1 MIGFTPLNKAG
12 VGPKGQNVLKYL
24 KNTEYYRNAD
34 GAMESPTRWA
44 GDGPASLGLSGKVD
58 FAALDKLAA
67 GRAPDGTPLVAN
79 AGKDHVIGYEFTFSP
94 HKGFSL
100 TWAQAGD
107 AERAD
112 LLAAHRAA
120 VDKSLEYLKENLE
133 VRVGAGGMERQKCT
147 EIFAAGFTHF
157 ANRNLEMQ
165 VHEHMLVF
173 NVVRGE
179 DGKTRAMNT
188 RDLQQHRF
196 VMDQVY
202 QGTLAHELQQRGFA
216 IRQDIEVNQHTGRE
230 TGNVFYKIDGITRE
244 AEEAESSRRM
254 ELLKYAAEHDVSNQ
268 QAALATRKDKDEP
281 TFAELDTMWRQSL
294 APLHEAGLLP
304 TNEQLKQRP
313 QHDWTIRE
321 DQALLMKL
329 HKTDAN
335 VSRRDIVALI
345 AAEAGPAFKG
355 DLRKLDSM
363 VDGFMQRNG
372 FVQKPA
378 NTRGQVMYTSR
389 WMIDQERS
397 LRDIDLQLR
406 ANTAHN
412 LAPEVVQKAL
422 ADYEQRKT
430 AEFQA
435 AMSPEKLKAG
445 LAAVA
450 TAEANLAKAA
460 TPGDVALAEKAL
472 GEARRAAGIAR
483 LTDEQRRNVE
493 YATMHTGGVA
503 NLVGWAGTGKT
514 FTAQAFVDAY
524 RSQGYEVL
532 GVAGGWKAS
541 KKLESEVQGMDAR
554 ALASLLARLD
564 NGSIK
569 LHARSLI
576 VLDEA
581 GMVGTT
587 DRQRLEQ
594 HVAAAGGKIIATGDG
609 RQLKSPS
616 AGDSYRISI
625 DAVGSIEMTDVQR
638 QKSADH
644 RQTVAMLYAADNGL
658 ETFKRMKAHGHIVEV
673 AVPDEAREQGAD
685 RRAIQQR
692 IAQDWSASMTASNEP
707 SASKRVKD
715 HMVIATSNEDVRGLN
730 EAIRTEARK
739 QGLITGGDVTL
750 RIVPKASET
759 GVAVQKNF
767 AVGERIQFLEK
778 CDDEAKASKALKA
791 LRGNIIRA
799 RQGRTV
805 TDRMTGETLTLAD
818 LQARLPE
825 VERTA
830 RLAPLGVSNGT
841 NAIVTRI
848 DDLGN
853 GHHKI
858 HATILDDVEKDKN
871 GRQQNGRSVSWST
884 ADLNAF
890 DHAWAITNHGGQG
903 QGEKQVFVM
912 TNTIDT
918 NDSVLVQFTREKE
931 MVRFYG
937 TDADFKHFP
946 EALEELSLKG
956 NATDNLP
963 EHLRDGHEQALHEK
977 AAAKAAEERRA
988 LAGTAREQLAGMG
1001 LNAGTTAH
1009 DDRADVVAAMAVEHA
1024 ERVSKSPDRPVVT
1037 AAVNPRDVPALNEA
1051 IRAELR
1057 ANGVITGNDV
1067 TLTVAR
1073 GGDFNPPSFRPE
1085 PDARVAKNED
1095 GDRYFR
1101 GVLVAT
1107 GTGLV
1112 NPADPTSRS
1121 PYATIR
1127 TRDGHKHQVFGVDV
1141 VPAIER
1147 GGVKP
1152 GDTVE
1157 LRRTGEQPVEIT
1169 DRKTGETKVV
1179 MRNGWEAVPHDFAAH
1194 EQAQRE
1200 TYIAE
1205 VQRQRDAAEVPT
1217 TTADLNL
1224 AAGDVVTF
1232 GSRGAA
1238 LYHGIADPSA
1248 RLTIT
1253 AIDGTDPAN
1262 PKATARWNGQDF
1274 TLTNGDQVEH
1284 AHAVPV
1290 WKAARDAKTQDGPA
1304 AFVQVMA
1311 SDAQRA
1317 EAKLGP
1323 SPTPGQAGVPGKEA
1337 PEVIDPQ
1344 ALRDLHAKA
1353 DTLHVH
1359 GTAKSFRATAR
1370 AHTDHLERRDQL
1382 TERADNAARSIN
1394 RSTTMQITEKPDD
1407 AVKALAHAFVASE
1420 TPEQDRR
1427 AVGSTPR
1434 DVANLT
1440 DAIRSAKREAG
1451 QLHGEDHAVRVRA
1464 GTASVEMPVAAG
1476 DRMVLRNDK
1485 TLSLALPVRLE
1496 EPMAATLHLNTV
1508 ARGADGV
1515 LRATATIESPNERDR
1530 QNGQSVT
1537 LDEDNLKRFRHAYA
1551 TTQKDAADRP
1561 RPHVFALVGER
1572 DAPAR
1577 VENALKPAGQ
1587 AEVFATPKAAQRL
1600 TEHVEAGARAK
1611 EQAVENKAAT
1621 AERAAAGRD
1630 AIRGMIEKREG
1641 EERARQQAID
1651 AQRKADE
1658 QAKQAEAAARAKQQ
1672 REVQEKKALELAA
1685 QREAQQQ
1692 QQQRRGRG
1700 ISM

>member
-12 VGPKGQNVLKYL
+12 VGPKGQNIMQYL
-24 KNTEYYRNAD
+24 KETEYYRNAD
-34 GAMESPTRWA
+34 GEMESPTRWA
-44 GDGPASLGLSGKVD
+44 GGGPESLGLSGKVD

-79 AGKDHVIGYEFTFSP
+79 AGQDHVIGYDLTFSP
-94 HKGFSL
+94 DKTFSIA
-100 TWAQAGD
+100 WAQAND

-120 VDKSLEYLKENLE
+120 VDKGLEYLKENLE
-133 VRVGAGGMERQKCT
+133 VRTGAGGLERQKCT
-147 EIFAAGFTHF
+147 ELFAAGFTHF
-157 ANRNLEMQ
+157 TSRNLDPQ

-188 RDLQQHRF
+188 RDLQQHRY

-202 QGTLAHELQQRGFA
+202 KGTLAHELQQRGFA
-216 IRQDIEVNQHTGRE
+216 IAQEIEVHKQNGRE
-230 TGNVFYKIDGITRE
+230 TGNIYYKIDGITPE
-244 AEEAESSRRM
+244 AEQAESSRRT
-254 ELLKYAAEHDVSNQ
+254 ELRAYAEKNGVSNQ
-268 QAALATRKDKDEP
+268 QAALATRKNKDEP
-281 TFAELDTMWRQSL
+281 TFAELDAMWRESM
-294 APLHEAGLLP
+294 APMIADGTLP
-304 TNEQLKQRP
+304 SNDQLKQRP
-313 QHDWTIRE
+313 QQPLLMRADHD
-321 DQALLMKL
+321 LLMKL
-329 HKTDAN
+329 HGRNAS
-335 VSRRDIVALI
+335 VSRRDIVGLV
-345 AAEAGPAFKG
+345 AAEAGPAFAG
-355 DLRKLDSM
+355 DLRKLDQM
-363 VDGFMQRNG
+363 VSGFMERNG
-372 FVQKPA
+372 FIQKPV
-378 NTRGQVMYTSR
+378 NSRGQVMYTSQ

-406 ANTAHN
+406 TNTAHN
-412 LAPEVVQKAL
+412 LSPDVVQKAL
-422 ADYEQRKT
+422 ADFERRRT
-430 AEFQA
+430 AEKQA
-435 AMSPEKLKAG
+435 TMSPDELTTKLAE
-445 LAAVA
+445 LV
-450 TAEANLAKAA
+450 TAEANLKNAV
-460 TPGDVALAEKAL
+460 TPGDVALAEQAVSD
-472 GEARRAAGIAR
+472 ARFKAGIIRA
-483 LTDEQRRNVE
+483 TDEQRRNIE
-493 YATMHTGGVA
+493 YATMESGGVA
-503 NLVGWAGTGKT
+503 NLVGRAGTGKT
-514 FTAQAFVDAY
+514 FTAQALVDAY
-524 RSQGYEVL
+524 RSQGYEVV
-532 GVAGGWKAS
+532 GTTSGWKAS
-541 KKLESEVQGMDAR
+541 NKLASEVVGLDAR
-554 ALASLLARLD
+554 ATASLLAKLD
-564 NGSIK
+564 NGSLK
-569 LHARSLI
+569 LNAKSLV

-581 GMVGTT
+581 GMVGTL
-587 DRQRLEQ
+587 DRLAIDK
-594 HVAAAGGKIIATGDG
+594 HAAAAGAKVIAMGDP
-609 RQLKSPS
+609 RQLKSPT
-616 AGDSYRISI
+616 AGDSYRTSI
-625 DAVGSIEMTDVQR
+625 NAIGCVEMTDVRR
-638 QKSADH
+638 QKSEEH
-644 RQTVAMLYAADNGL
+644 RKTVEMIYDADNGL
-658 ETFKRMKAHGHIVEV
+658 EIFKRMKAHGHIVEV
-673 AVPDEAREQGAD
+673 EVPKEARDNGEERQVVQREIAKAWGES
-685 RRAIQQR
+685 IQQSEATTPAER
-692 IAQDWSASMTASNEP
+692 IKE
-707 SASKRVKD
+707 
-715 HMVIATSNEDVRGLN
+715 HMVIATSNADVRGLN
-730 EAIRTEARK
+730 AAIRVQARE
-739 QGLITGGDVTL
+739 QGLVTGDDVPL
-750 RIVPKASET
+750 MVVPKADEL
-759 GVAVQKNF
+759 GNAVQKDF

-778 CDDEAKASKALKA
+778 HDDVAAAKKAAIVLNAQIKKAKASPTKTAVVN
-791 LRGNIIRA
+791 RE
-799 RQGRTV
+799 
-805 TDRMTGETLTLAD
+805 TGETKTLAE
-818 LQARLPE
+818 LQAALPE
-825 VERTA
+825 AQRKE
-830 RLAPLGVSNGT
+830 RLAGLGVSNGT
-841 NAIVTRI
+841 NAIITDIV
-848 DDLGN
+848 DQGN
-853 GHHKI
+853 GHHTI
-858 HATILDDVEKDKN
+858 HATLLDDVKEDKN
-871 GRQQNGRSVSWST
+871 GRPQNGRRVSWST

-903 QGEKQVFVM
+903 QGEKQVLVM
-912 TNTIDT
+912 ANSIDA
-918 NDSVLVQFTREKE
+918 NDSILVQFTRQKD
-931 MVRFYG
+931 MVRFFG
-937 TDADFKHFP
+937 TAEEFKGFP
-946 EALEELSLKG
+946 DALEDLTVQE
-956 NATDNLP
+956 NASDNLP
-963 EHLRDGHEQALHEK
+963 AQHRDAYEQAQYEK
-977 AAAKAAEERRA
+977 ATKEAAEKRQA
-988 LAGTAREQLAGMG
+988 VAASARDQLTGMG
-1001 LNAGTTAH
+1001 LNTGTTAH
-1009 DDRADVVAAMAVEHA
+1009 DCRSDLIAAMAVEHA
-1024 ERVSKSPDRPVVT
+1024 ERVSKSPDRPVIT

-1057 ANGVITGNDV
+1057 ANGVITGSDV

-1085 PDARVAKNED
+1085 PDARVAKNKD

-1112 NPADPTSRS
+1112 DPADPTSRS

-1127 TRDGHKHQVFGVDV
+1127 TRDGHQHQVFGVDV
-1141 VPAIER
+1141 APAIER

-1152 GDTVE
+1152 GDTIE

-1169 DRKTGETKVV
+1169 DRKTGETKTV
-1179 MRNGWEAVPHDFAAH
+1179 MRNGWEAAPHDFAAH

-1200 TYIAE
+1200 TYTAE
-1205 VQRQRDAAEVPT
+1205 VQRQRDEAETPT

-1238 LYHGIADPSA
+1238 LYHGITDPSA

-1274 TLTNGDQVEH
+1274 TLTNGDQIEH

-1311 SDAQRA
+1311 SSA
-1317 EAKLGP
+1317 EP
-1323 SPTPGQAGVPGKEA
+1323 ESEPGGQPARNL
-1337 PEVIDPQ
+1337 IDPQ
-1344 ALRDLHAKA
+1344 ALRDLNAKA

-1359 GTAKSFRATAR
+1359 GTAQSFRATAR
-1370 AHTDHLERRDQL
+1370 AYTDHLERRDQL
-1382 TERADNAARSIN
+1382 TERADDATRSIN

-1476 DRMVLRNDK
+1476 DRLVLRNDK

-1515 LRATATIESPNERDR
+1515 LRATATVESPNERDR
-1530 QNGQSVT
+1530 QNGQTVL

-1551 TTQKDAADRP
+1551 TTQKDAADHP

-1577 VENALKPAGQ
+1577 VVDALKPAGQ
-1587 AEVFATPKAAQRL
+1587 AEVFTTPKAAERL
-1600 TEHVEAGARAK
+1600 TTHVKTAAQQDAK
-1611 EQAVENKAAT
+1611 AVQDKAQT

-1630 AIRGMIEKREG
+1630 AIRGMIEKREAD
-1641 EERARQQAID
+1641 ERARQQAI
-1651 AQRKADE
+1651 AAKRQADE

-1672 REVQEKKALELAA
+1672 REAQEKKALELAA

-1692 QQQRRGRG
+1692 QQRRGRG

>member
-12 VGPKGQNVLKYL
+12 VGPKGQNIMKYL
-24 KNTEYYRNAD
+24 KQTEYYRNAD

-58 FAALDKLAA
+58 FTVLDKLAA

-79 AGKDHVIGYEFTFSP
+79 AGKDHVIGYELTFSP
-94 HKGFSL
+94 DKTFSL
-100 TWAQAGD
+100 AWAQAGD

-120 VDKSLEYLKENLE
+120 VDKGLEYLKENLE
-133 VRVGAGGMERQKCT
+133 VRVGAGGLERQKCT
-147 EIFAAGFTHF
+147 ELFAAGFTHF
-157 ANRNLEMQ
+157 TSRNLDPQ

-188 RDLQQHRF
+188 RDLAQHRY

-202 QGTLAHELQQRGFA
+202 KGTLAHELQQRGFA
-216 IRQDIEVNQHTGRE
+216 VRQEIEVHKQNGRE
-230 TGNVFYKIDGITRE
+230 TGNVYYKIDGITRE
-244 AEEAESSRRM
+244 AEEAESSRRT
-254 ELLKYAAEHDVSNQ
+254 ELLEYAKKAGVSNQ

-281 TFAELDTMWRQSL
+281 TFAELETMWRQSL
-294 APLHEAGLLP
+294 APLHEGGLLP
-304 TNEQLKQRP
+304 TNDQLKQRP
-313 QHDWTIRE
+313 QQALTIRE
-321 DQALLMKL
+321 DHALLMKL
-329 HKTDAN
+329 HKTEAN
-335 VSRRDIVALI
+335 VSRRDIVGLI
-345 AAEAGPAFKG
+345 AAEAGPAFAG
-355 DLRKLDSM
+355 DLRKLDGM

-378 NTRGQVMYTSR
+378 NTRGQVMYTSQ
-389 WMIDQERS
+389 WMINEERS

-422 ADYEQRKT
+422 DAYERRKT

-435 AMSPEKLKAG
+435 GKTPEELKAG

-450 TAEANLAKAA
+450 TAEADLAKAA

-472 GEARRAAGIAR
+472 GVARRKAGIAR
-483 LTDEQRRNVE
+483 LTEEQRRNVE
-493 YATMHTGGVA
+493 YATMQTGGIA

-524 RSQGYEVL
+524 REAGYEVV
-532 GVAGGWKAS
+532 GTTSGWNAS
-541 KKLESEVQGMDAR
+541 GKLASEVEGMDAR
-554 ALASLLARLD
+554 ALASLLAKLETGAVKLD
-564 NGSIK
+564 AK
-569 LHARSLI
+569 SL
-576 VLDEA
+576 VLIDEA
-581 GMVGTT
+581 GMVGTL
-587 DRQRLEQ
+587 DRVRIERY
-594 HVAAAGGKIIATGDG
+594 VAAAGGKIIATGDP

-616 AGDSYRISI
+616 AGDSYRLSI
-625 DAVGSIEMTDVQR
+625 AAVGMVEMTDVQR
-638 QKSADH
+638 QASEEH
-644 RQTVAMLYAADNGL
+644 RKTVAELYAADNGL
-658 ETFKRMKAHGHIVEV
+658 ETFKRMKAHDHIVEV
-673 AVPDEAREQGAD
+673 EVSQAD
-685 RRAIQQR
+685 RDAGRERETIQKQIAKDWGQSIVAVEQKAIEDDKPKSQ
-692 IAQDWSASMTASNEP
+692 AQLI
-707 SASKRVKD
+707 KD

-730 EAIRTEARK
+730 AAIRAQARE
-739 QGLITGGDVTL
+739 QRLITGDDVTL
-750 RIVPKASET
+750 MVVPKADAL
-759 GVAVQKNF
+759 GDAVPKNF

-778 CDDEAKASKALKA
+778 HDDLAAAKKSLKILEANIGKAK
-791 LRGNIIRA
+791 RGEV
-799 RQGRTV
+799 V
-805 TDRMTGETLTLAD
+805 TDFKTGKTLTLAD

-825 VERTA
+825 AQRTL

-841 NAIVTRI
+841 NAIIDRI
-848 DDLGN
+848 VDQGN
-853 GHHKI
+853 GHHTV
-858 HATILDDVEKDKN
+858 HATLLDDIKVDKN
-871 GRQQNGRSVSWST
+871 GRQQNGRRVSWST

-890 DHAWAITNHGGQG
+890 DQAWAITNHGGQG
-903 QGEKQVFVM
+903 KGEDHVFVM
-912 TNTIDT
+912 TNTIDA
-918 NDSVLVQFTREKE
+918 NDSILVQFTREKK

-937 TDADFKHFP
+937 TANEFKHFP
-946 EALEELSLKG
+946 EALETLTVKG
-956 NATDNLP
+956 NATDDLP
-963 EHLRDGHEQALHEK
+963 AQHRDAHEQAQHEK
-977 AAAKAAEERRA
+977 ATTEAAEKRQA
-988 LAGTAREQLAGMG
+988 LAETAREQLTGMG
-1001 LNAGTTAH
+1001 LTAEATAH
-1009 DDRADVVAAMAVEHA
+1009 DRRADVVAAMAARHA
-1024 ERVSKSPDRPVVT
+1024 ERVREHPEQPPVT

-1112 NPADPTSRS
+1112 DPADPTSRS
-1121 PYATIR
+1121 PYATVR
-1127 TRDGHKHQVFGVDV
+1127 TRDGHEHQVFGVDV
-1141 VPAIER
+1141 APAIER

-1152 GDTVE
+1152 GDTIE

-1194 EQAQRE
+1194 EQQQRDAY
-1200 TYIAE
+1200 TVE
-1205 VQRQRDAAEVPT
+1205 VQRQRDAAETPT

-1238 LYHGIADPSA
+1238 LYHGITDPSA

-1274 TLTNGDQVEH
+1274 TLTNGDQIEH
-1284 AHAVPV
+1284 AHAVPA
-1290 WKAARDAKTQDGPA
+1290 WKAARDAKTQDGPTP
-1304 AFVQVMA
+1304 FVQIMA
-1311 SDAQRA
+1311 SSA
-1317 EAKLGP
+1317 EP
-1323 SPTPGQAGVPGKEA
+1323 ESEPGGQPARNL
-1337 PEVIDPQ
+1337 IDPQ
-1344 ALRDLHAKA
+1344 ALRDLNAKA

-1359 GTAKSFRATAR
+1359 GTAQSFRATAR
-1370 AHTDHLERRDQL
+1370 AYADHLEQRYEL
-1382 TERADNAARSIN
+1382 TARADDATRSIN
-1394 RSTTMQITEKPDD
+1394 RSTTLQITEKPDD
-1407 AVKALAHAFVASE
+1407 AVKALAQAFVASE
-1420 TPEQDRR
+1420 APEQDRL

-1434 DVANLT
+1434 DVSNIT

-1451 QLHGEDHAVRVRA
+1451 QITGEDHAVRVRA
-1464 GTASVEMPVAAG
+1464 STASVEMPVAAG
-1476 DRMVLRNDK
+1476 DRLVLRSNK

-1496 EPMAATLHLNTV
+1496 EPMAATLHLNAV

-1515 LRATATIESPNERDR
+1515 LRATATVESPNERDR
-1530 QNGQSVT
+1530 QNGQAVL

-1551 TTQKDAADRP
+1551 TTQKDAAEHP

-1600 TEHVEAGARAK
+1600 TEYVEAGARAK
-1611 EQAVENKAAT
+1611 EQAVANKAAT

-1630 AIRGMIEKREG
+1630 AIRGMIEKREAD
-1641 EERARQQAID
+1641 ERARQQAID

-1672 REVQEKKALELAA
+1672 REAQAQEKKALELAA

-1692 QQQRRGRG
+1692 RRGRG
-1700 ISM
+1700 IRM

>member
-12 VGPKGQNVLKYL
+12 VGPKGQNILKYL
-24 KNTEYYRNAD
+24 KQTEYYRNAD

-58 FAALDKLAA
+58 FAVLDKLAA

-79 AGKDHVIGYEFTFSP
+79 AGKDHVIGYELTFSP
-94 HKGFSL
+94 DKTFSL
-100 TWAQAGD
+100 AWAQAGD

-120 VDKSLEYLKENLE
+120 VDKGLEYLKENLE
-133 VRVGAGGMERQKCT
+133 VRVGAGGLERQKCT
-147 EIFAAGFTHF
+147 ELFAAGFTHF
-157 ANRNLEMQ
+157 TSRNLDPQ

-188 RDLQQHRF
+188 RDLAQHRY

-202 QGTLAHELQQRGFA
+202 KGTLAHELQQRGFA
-216 IRQDIEVNQHTGRE
+216 VRQEIEVHKQNGRE
-230 TGNVFYKIDGITRE
+230 TGNVYYKIDGITRE
-244 AEEAESSRRM
+244 AEEAESSRRT
-254 ELLKYAAEHDVSNQ
+254 ELLEYAKKAGVSNQ

-294 APLHEAGLLP
+294 APLHEGGLLP
-304 TNEQLKQRP
+304 TNDQLKQRP
-313 QHDWTIRE
+313 QQALLMRADHD
-321 DQALLMKL
+321 LLMKL
-329 HKTDAN
+329 HGRNAS
-335 VSRRDIVALI
+335 VSRRDIVGLI
-345 AAEAGPAFKG
+345 AAEAGPAFAG
-355 DLRKLDSM
+355 DLRKLDQM
-363 VDGFMQRNG
+363 VSGFMERNG
-372 FVQKPA
+372 FIQKPA
-378 NTRGQVMYTSR
+378 NSRGQVMYTSQ
-389 WMIDQERS
+389 WMVDQERS
-397 LRDIDLQLR
+397 LRDTDLQLR

-412 LAPEVVQKAL
+412 LSPDVVQKAI
-422 ADYEQRKT
+422 ADFERRRT
-430 AEFQA
+430 AEKQA
-435 AMSPEKLKAG
+435 TMSPEELTTK
-445 LAAVA
+445 LAALA
-450 TAEANLAKAA
+450 TAEANLKNAV
-460 TPGDVALAEKAL
+460 TPGDVALAEQAVSD
-472 GEARRAAGIAR
+472 ARFKAGIIRA
-483 LTDEQRRNVE
+483 TDEQRRNVE
-493 YATMHTGGVA
+493 YATMESGGVA
-503 NLVGWAGTGKT
+503 NLVGRAGTGKT
-514 FTAQAFVDAY
+514 FTAQALVDAY
-524 RSQGYEVL
+524 RSQGYEVV
-532 GVAGGWKAS
+532 GTTSGWKAS
-541 KKLESEVQGMDAR
+541 NKLASEVVGLDAR
-554 ALASLLARLD
+554 ATASLLAKLD
-564 NGSIK
+564 NGSLK
-569 LHARSLI
+569 LNAKSLV

-581 GMVGTT
+581 GMVGTL
-587 DRQRLEQ
+587 DRLAIDK
-594 HVAAAGGKIIATGDG
+594 HAAAAGAKVIAMGDP
-609 RQLKSPS
+609 RQLKSPT
-616 AGDSYRISI
+616 AGDSYRTSI
-625 DAVGSIEMTDVQR
+625 NAVGCVEMTDVRR
-638 QKSADH
+638 QKSEEH
-644 RQTVAMLYAADNGL
+644 RKTVEMIYDADNGL
-658 ETFKRMKAHGHIVEV
+658 EIFKRMKAHGHIVEV
-673 AVPDEAREQGAD
+673 EVPKEARDNGEERQVV
-685 RRAIQQR
+685 QR
-692 IAQDWSASMTASNEP
+692 EIAKAWGESIRQSEATTAAERI
-707 SASKRVKD
+707 KE
-715 HMVIATSNEDVRGLN
+715 HMVIATSNADVRGLN
-730 EAIRTEARK
+730 AAIRAQARE
-739 QGLITGGDVTL
+739 QGLIAGNDVPL
-750 RIVPKASET
+750 MVVPKADEL
-759 GVAVQKNF
+759 GNAVQKDF

-778 CDDEAKASKALKA
+778 HDGIDAAKKAAIVLNAQIKKAKASPTKTAVVN
-791 LRGNIIRA
+791 R
-799 RQGRTV
+799 
-805 TDRMTGETLTLAD
+805 DTGETKTLAE
-818 LQARLPE
+818 LQAALPE
-825 VERTA
+825 AQRKE
-830 RLAPLGVSNGT
+830 RLAGLGVSNGT
-841 NAIVTRI
+841 NAIITDIV
-848 DDLGN
+848 DQGN
-853 GHHKI
+853 GHHTI
-858 HATILDDVEKDKN
+858 HATLLDDVKEDKN
-871 GRQQNGRSVSWST
+871 GRPQNGRRVSWST

-903 QGEKQVFVM
+903 QGEKQVLVM
-912 TNTIDT
+912 ANSIDA
-918 NDSVLVQFTREKE
+918 NDSILVQFTREKD
-931 MVRFYG
+931 MVRFFG
-937 TDADFKHFP
+937 TAEEFKGFP
-946 EALEELSLKG
+946 DALEDLTVQE

-963 EHLRDGHEQALHEK
+963 AQHRDAHEQAQHEK
-977 AAAKAAEERRA
+977 ATAEAAEKRQA
-988 LAGTAREQLAGMG
+988 LAETARDQLTGMG
-1001 LNAGTTAH
+1001 LTAEATAH
-1009 DDRADVVAAMAVEHA
+1009 DRRADVVAAMAAGHA
-1024 ERVSKSPDRPVVT
+1024 ERVREHPEQPPVT

-1112 NPADPTSRS
+1112 NPAEPTSRS

-1127 TRDGHKHQVFGVDV
+1127 TRDGHEHQVFGVDV
-1141 VPAIER
+1141 APAIER
-1147 GGVKP
+1147 VGAKP
-1152 GDTVE
+1152 GDTIE

-1194 EQAQRE
+1194 EQQQRDAY
-1200 TYIAE
+1200 TVE

-1238 LYHGIADPSA
+1238 LYHGITDPSA

-1262 PKATARWNGQDF
+1262 PKATARWNGQDV
-1274 TLTNGDQVEH
+1274 TLTNGDQIEH

-1359 GTAKSFRATAR
+1359 GTAQSFRATAR
-1370 AHTDHLERRDQL
+1370 AYADHLDRRDQL
-1382 TERADNAARSIN
+1382 TERADDATRSIN
-1394 RSTTMQITEKPDD
+1394 RSTTLRITEKTDD
-1407 AVKALAHAFVASE
+1407 AVKALAQAFVASE
-1420 TPEQDRR
+1420 APEQDRL

-1434 DVANLT
+1434 DVSNLT

-1451 QLHGEDHAVRVRA
+1451 QITGEDHAVRVRA

-1476 DRMVLRNDK
+1476 DRLVLRNDK

-1496 EPMAATLHLNTV
+1496 EPMAATLHLNAV

-1515 LRATATIESPNERDR
+1515 LRATATVESPNEHDR
-1530 QNGQSVT
+1530 RNVT

-1551 TTQKDAADRP
+1551 TTQKDAAEHP

-1577 VENALKPAGQ
+1577 VVDALKPAGQ
-1587 AEVFATPKAAQRL
+1587 AEVFTTPKAAERL
-1600 TEHVEAGARAK
+1600 TTHVETAARQDAK
-1611 EQAVENKAAT
+1611 AVQDKAQT

-1630 AIRGMIEKREG
+1630 AIRGMIEKREAD
-1641 EERARQQAID
+1641 ERARQHAIE
-1651 AQRKADE
+1651 AKRQADE